1 MNTYQHARAQCLKA
15 LDIIDGTQLGVFL
28 QRELPSRAEL
38 LTKID
43 ALESEPLDNAINAM
57 QALLNEVLSVYNDPF
72 ANYINPK
79 QHKAYTQRRK
89 GGFVGVGLKY
99 RAIDDDYPLL
109 IGPLL
114 GGPLEHRN
122 IKPGD
127 KIISADNIDLKSKT
141 SREIA
146 SHLKGEPD
154 SLVTLR
160 FERNGEQHD
169 IETKRQSVQLHYVR
183 AEMMESNIGYLKV
196 SRFGGN
202 THVRFKSL
210 LQHLIRQKAQAIL
223 LDLRDN
229 PGGSTK
235 AARNMMS
242 LFDDAPWVF
251 CEQYKNGTVKRLPR
265 AGNLLTK
272 LPMVILVNEY
282 SMSSSEILAGAL
294 QDYKRAKLIG
304 APTYGKGLIQRVFP
318 LADPIGG
325 AVRTTIAMYGTPNHK
340 LLHGRGLVPDIYV
353 PTPPER
359 LYRETGS
366 VNISDEARAFRR
378 ELQLLQLKDI
388 YPADVLEVYANY
400 PDVQLDVGLSTLKNQ
415 LG

>member
-1 MNTYQHARAQCLKA
+1 MSAFQHVRAQCLKA
-15 LDIIDGTQLGVFL
+15 LDIIDGTQLSVFL
-28 QRELPSRAEL
+28 QRELPDRAEL
-38 LTKID
+38 ISQID
-43 ALESEPLDNAINAM
+43 ALESVPVEEAIDAM
-57 QALLNEVLSVYNDPF
+57 RALLNEVLSVYNDPF

-79 QHKAYTQRRK
+79 QHNAYKQRRT

-99 RAIDDDYPLL
+99 RAISEEYPLV

-127 KIISADNIDLKSKT
+127 KIIRADEVDLKSK
-141 SREIA
+141 SSSEVA
-146 SHLKGEPD
+146 NYLKGEPD
-154 SLVTLR
+154 SMVTLGL
-160 FERNGEQHD
+160 ERSGEYFD
-169 IETKRQSVQLHYVR
+169 LKTKRQAVQLHYAR
-183 AEMMESNIGYLKV
+183 AEMLESKIGYLKV

-202 THVRFKSL
+202 THLRFKSE
-210 LQHLIRQKAQAIL
+210 LQAMLEQNARALI

-242 LFDDAPWVF
+242 MFDDAPWVF

-265 AGNLLTK
+265 AGDRITE
-272 LPMVILVNEY
+272 LPLVVLVNEY

-318 LADPIGG
+318 LAEPIGG
-325 AVRTTIAMYGTPNHK
+325 AVRTTIAMYGTPSHR

-353 PTPPER
+353 PTPNER

-366 VNISDEARAFRR
+366 VNISEEARIFRR
-378 ELQLLQLKDI
+378 QLRLEQLSDK
-388 YPADVLEVYANY
+388 YSADVLKAYAKF
-400 PDVQLDVGLSTLKNQ
+400 PDAQLDVALSTLKEQ

>member
-1 MNTYQHARAQCLKA
+1 MSTFQHARAQCLKA
-15 LDIIDGTQLGVFL
+15 LDIIEDTQLSIFL
-28 QRELPSRAEL
+28 QRELPSRDEL
-38 LTKID
+38 ITQID
-43 ALESEPLDNAINAM
+43 ELESLSFDKAINEM
-57 QALLNEVLSVYNDPF
+57 QKLLNEVLSVYNDPF

-79 QHKAYTQRRK
+79 QHKAYTQRRT

-99 RAIDDDYPLL
+99 RAIDDEYPLL

-114 GGPLEHRN
+114 GGPLEHQN
-122 IKPGD
+122 LKPGD
-127 KIISADNIDLKSKT
+127 KIISADNIDLKSKS
-141 SREIA
+141 SREVA
-146 SHLKGEPD
+146 SYLKGEPN
-154 SLVTLR
+154 SSVTLR
-160 FERNGEQHD
+160 FERSGKQHD
-169 IETKRQSVQLHYVR
+169 IEATRQAVQLHYAR
-183 AEMMESNIGYLKV
+183 AEMLKSNIGYMKV
-196 SRFGGN
+196 SRFGGK
-202 THVRFKSL
+202 THLRFKSL
-210 LQHLIRQKAQAIL
+210 LEDLIKQNAQAIL

-265 AGNLLTK
+265 AGNKLTK
-272 LPMVILVNEY
+272 LPMVVLVNEY

-294 QDYKRAKLIG
+294 QDYKRAKLVG

-318 LADPIGG
+318 LAEPIGG

-366 VNISDEARAFRR
+366 INISDEARAFRR
-378 ELQLLQLKDI
+378 NLQIEQLKDQ
-388 YPADVLEVYANY
+388 YPADVLKIYASY
-400 PDVQLDVGLSTLKNQ
+400 PDAQLDVALTTLKDQ
-415 LG
+415 LE

>member
-1 MNTYQHARAQCLKA
+1 MSTFQHARAQCLKA
-15 LDIIDGTQLGVFL
+15 LDIIDSTQLSVFL
-28 QRELPSRAEL
+28 QRDLPSRTEL
-38 LTKID
+38 LTQID
-43 ALESEPLDNAINAM
+43 ALETKPLDEAIDAM

-79 QHKAYTQRRK
+79 QHKAYTQRRT

-99 RAIDDDYPLL
+99 RAIDDEYPLL

-114 GGPLEHRN
+114 GGPLEHQDIR
-122 IKPGD
+122 PGD
-127 KIISADNIDLKSKT
+127 KIISADAVDLKSKS
-141 SREIA
+141 SREVA
-146 SHLKGEPD
+146 GYLKGEPD
-154 SLVTLR
+154 SSVTLR
-160 FERNGEQHD
+160 FERNGKQHD
-169 IETKRQSVQLHYVR
+169 IEAKRQAVKLHYAR
-183 AEMMESNIGYLKV
+183 AEMLESNIGYIKV

-202 THVRFKSL
+202 THVRFKSQ
-210 LQHLIRQKAQAIL
+210 LQDLINQNAKAIL

-242 LFDDAPWVF
+242 LFDKAPWVF

-265 AGNLLTK
+265 AGDRLTE
-272 LPMVILVNEY
+272 LPLVILVNEY

-294 QDYKRAKLIG
+294 QDYKRAKLVG

-318 LADPIGG
+318 LAEPIGG
-325 AVRTTIAMYGTPNHK
+325 AVRTTIAMYGTPSHK

-378 ELQLLQLKDI
+378 DLQLEQLKDK
-388 YPADVLEVYANY
+388 YPADVLKVYANY
-400 PDVQLDVGLSTLKNQ
+400 PDTQLDVALSTLKDQ

>member
-1 MNTYQHARAQCLKA
+1 MSTFKHARAQCLKA
-15 LDIIDGTQLGVFL
+15 LDIIDSTQLSIFL
-28 QRELPSRAEL
+28 QRELPSRDEL
-38 LTKID
+38 LTQID
-43 ALESEPLDNAINAM
+43 GLESLPLDKAITAM
-57 QALLNEVLSVYNDPF
+57 QSLLNEVLSVYNDPF

-99 RAIDDDYPLL
+99 RAIDDEYPLL

-114 GGPLEHRN
+114 GGPLEHQN
-122 IKPGD
+122 LMPGD
-127 KIISADNIDLKSKT
+127 KIISANNIDLKSKS
-141 SREIA
+141 SREVA
-146 SHLKGEPD
+146 GYLKGEPN
-154 SLVTLR
+154 SSVTLR
-160 FERNGEQHD
+160 FERNGKQHD
-169 IETKRQSVQLHYVR
+169 IEAQRQAVQLHYAR
-183 AEMMESNIGYLKV
+183 SEMLKSNIGYLKV
-196 SRFGGN
+196 SRFGGK
-202 THVRFKSL
+202 THLSFKSL
-210 LQHLIRQKAQAIL
+210 LEDLLKRNTHAIL

-235 AARNMMS
+235 AARTMMS

-251 CEQYKNGTVKRLPR
+251 CEQYKNGTVKQLPR
-265 AGNLLTK
+265 AGKRITE

-294 QDYKRAKLIG
+294 QDYKRAKLVG

-318 LADPIGG
+318 LAEPIGG
-325 AVRTTIAMYGTPNHK
+325 AIRTTIAMYGTPNHK

-366 VNISDEARAFRR
+366 INISHEARVFRR
-378 ELQLLQLKDI
+378 NLQIELLKDQ
-388 YPADVLEVYANY
+388 YPADVLKVYANY
-400 PDVQLDVGLSTLKNQ
+400 PDAQLDVALTTLKDQ